1 MGLPAAKHGQ
11 APSALLRSAII
22 TSTYI
27 CGVSA
32 NLATLFVGIG
42 RIAIHPYKSRRN
54 SMYNYLIISN
64 INRASGCNFSN
75 DLMLTASEA
84 MPATWGKLMKP
95 IAINRGAVADSA
107 N

>member
-1 MGLPAAKHGQ
+1 MGLPAVKHGR
-11 APSALLRSAII
+11 APSALVV
-22 TSTYI
+22 STYI

-42 RIAIHPYKSRRN
+42 RIAIHSYKPRRN

-64 INRASGCNFSN
+64 INRASGYIVNN
-75 DLMLTASEA
+75 LMLTASEA

-95 IAINRGAVADSA
+95 IAINR
-107 N
+107 